1 MLVLKDTVDM
11 NNAIVIFVPK
21 NRGRRLSFDP
31 KKVDQKDY
39 PKWKAM
45 GFTIFRCSECGTDR
59 CSGDCIKD
67 PKYPMEGIET
77 KLEELETELE
87 VTDATSA
94 TIPATEEIVI
104 DPAIFTTEPLVVE
117 TELEVKLVVA
127 EGAEVLNP
135 SEAPLKIK
143 INEVVD
149 FYTLSWNELR
159 SYASKLFD
167 IQGMK
172 KAEIISKLESK

>member
-94 TIPATEEIVI
+94 TIPSTEEIVI

-143 INEVVD
+143 IDEVVD
-149 FYTLSWNELR
+149 FKALSWNELR
-159 SYASKLFD
+159 AYASKLFD